1 MNYIAE
7 INRFHELLPQS
18 RMTPSSIALWYGLM
32 HIFNKAGW
40 PEEMEIPLADIESNT
55 KLSRY
60 TIRRERLRLAEYELI
75 AYKRPE
81 SFLHG
86 VYQILPLS
94 GRILFKLESEL
105 GQAATTLVHS
115 DTTQKTELVQK
126 ATTMVQDAP
135 SQTTDTLFKENINI
149 NNSIENNKRN
159 SGSNSSPNSER
170 SVKTSSKSKKEKSSA
185 QKEKHTGRSKFDLEW
200 WLGSVDEPWQGLLRQ
215 WMEYKIQ
222 RRERYKTELGARKC
236 LTLLQNLSSGDARVA
251 QMIID
256 QSIASNYAGLFPLKR
271 GYGQIPTPHG
281 AIPGGSAAARTE
293 APQYGQR
300 IGQITQPEDEQK
312 RRRLLERFQETVYD
326 PSKKRENKQ

>member
-40 PEEMEIPLADIESNT
+40 PVEMEIPLSDIEKNT

-75 AYKRPE
+75 AYKRPQ

-149 NNSIENNKRN
+149 NNKIEINKRK
-159 SGSNSSPNSER
+159 SGPSSSPNSER

-185 QKEKHTGRSKFDLEW
+185 QKEKHTGRSKLDLER
-200 WLGSVDEPWQGLLRQ
+200 WLATVDEPWQGLLRQ

-236 LTLLQNLSSGDARVA
+236 LTLLQNLSAGDARVA

>member
-40 PEEMEIPLADIESNT
+40 PGEMEIPLSDIEKNT

-115 DTTQKTELVQK
+115 DTTQNAELVQK

-135 SQTTDTLFKENINI
+135 SQTTDTLFKDNINI
-149 NNSIENNKRN
+149 NNNIEINKRK
-159 SGSNSSPNSER
+159 SGPSSSPKPEQT
-170 SVKTSSKSKKEKSSA
+170 VKTSSKSKKEKSSA
-185 QKEKHTGRSKFDLEW
+185 QKEKHTGRSKLDLER
-200 WLGSVDEPWQGLLRQ
+200 WLSTVEEPWQGLMRQ
-215 WMEYKIQ
+215 WLEYKIL
-222 RRERYKTELGARKC
+222 RRERYKTELGVRKC
-236 LTLLQNLSSGDARVA
+236 LTLLQNLSGNDPKVA

-271 GYGQIPTPHG
+271 GYGQIPTLHG
-281 AIPGGSAAARTE
+281 GGGSAASRTE
-293 APQYGQR
+293 TPQYGQR
-300 IGQITQPEDEQK
+300 IGQITQPEDEAK
-312 RRRLLERFQETVYD
+312 RQRLLERFRETIYD
-326 PSKKRENKQ
+326 PEKKNKQ

>member
-40 PEEMEIPLADIESNT
+40 PEEKTISLDQLKQDT
-55 KLSRY
+55 KLSKASIY
-60 TIRRERLRLAEYELI
+60 RERTRLQNEGLITFVAGSGSRPCAFRMLSLSKELASQI
-75 AYKRPE
+75 GTLEFHSETPQMSKNDALE
-81 SFLHG
+81 S
-86 VYQILPLS
+86 QIEPPLS
-94 GRILFKLESEL
+94 QIETPAS
-105 GQAATTLVHS
+105 S
-115 DTTQKTELVQK
+115 I
-126 ATTMVQDAP
+126 P
-135 SQTTDTLFKENINI
+135 YKENINL
-149 NNSIENNKRN
+149 SKQEIENNKRK

-185 QKEKHTGRSKFDLEW
+185 QKEKHTGRSKFDLEG

-236 LTLLQNLSSGDARVA
+236 LTLLQNLSSGDPKVA

>member
-1 MNYIAE
+1 MLSLSKELASQIGTLE
-7 INRFHELLPQS
+7 FHSETPQMS
-18 RMTPSSIALWYGLM
+18 KNDAL
-32 HIFNKAGW
+32 
-40 PEEMEIPLADIESNT
+40 ESQIE
-55 KLSRY
+55 
-60 TIRRERLRLAEYELI
+60 
-75 AYKRPE
+75 P
-81 SFLHG
+81 
-86 VYQILPLS
+86 PLS
-94 GRILFKLESEL
+94 QIETPAGSI
-105 GQAATTLVHS
+105 
-115 DTTQKTELVQK
+115 
-126 ATTMVQDAP
+126 P
-135 SQTTDTLFKENINI
+135 YKENINL
-149 NNSIENNKRN
+149 SKQEIENNKRK

-170 SVKTSSKSKKEKSSA
+170 SVKTSSKSKKEKL
-185 QKEKHTGRSKFDLEW
+185 TGRSKFDLEG

-236 LTLLQNLSSGDARVA
+236 LTLLQNLSSGDPKVA

-281 AIPGGSAAARTE
+281 AISGGSAAARTE

>member
-40 PEEMEIPLADIESNT
+40 PDEMEIPLSDIEKNT

-75 AYKRPE
+75 AYKRPQ

-126 ATTMVQDAP
+126 ATTMVQYAP

-149 NNSIENNKRN
+149 NNNIEINKRK
-159 SGSNSSPNSER
+159 SGSSSSPKSEQT
-170 SVKTSSKSKKEKSSA
+170 VKTSSKSKKEKSSA
-185 QKEKHTGRSKFDLEW
+185 QKEKHTGRSKLDLER
-200 WLGSVDEPWQGLLRQ
+200 WLATVDEPWQGLMRQ
-215 WMEYKIQ
+215 WLEYKIL
-222 RRERYKTELGARKC
+222 RRERYKTELGVRKC
-236 LTLLQNLSSGDARVA
+236 LTLMQNLSCGDPKLA

-281 AIPGGSAAARTE
+281 VGGTPASRTE
-293 APQYGQR
+293 TPQYGQR
-300 IGQITQPEDEQK
+300 IGQITQPEDEAK
-312 RRRLLERFQETVYD
+312 RQRLLERFRETVYD
-326 PSKKRENKQ
+326 PEKNKNKQ

>member
-40 PEEMEIPLADIESNT
+40 PGEMEIPLSDIEKNT

-75 AYKRPE
+75 AYKRPQ
-81 SFLHG
+81 SILHG

-149 NNSIENNKRN
+149 NNNIEINKRK
-159 SGSNSSPNSER
+159 SGPSSSPKPEQT
-170 SVKTSSKSKKEKSSA
+170 VKTSSKSKKEKSSA
-185 QKEKHTGRSKFDLEW
+185 QKEKHTGRSKLDLER
-200 WLGSVDEPWQGLLRQ
+200 WLATVDEPWHGLMRQ
-215 WMEYKIQ
+215 WLEYKIL
-222 RRERYKTELGARKC
+222 RRERYKTELGVRKC
-236 LTLLQNLSSGDARVA
+236 LTLMQNLSCGDPKVA

-281 AIPGGSAAARTE
+281 GGGTPASRTE
-293 APQYGQR
+293 TPQYGQR
-300 IGQITQPEDEQK
+300 IGQITQPEDEAK
-312 RRRLLERFQETVYD
+312 RQRLLERFRETVYD
-326 PSKKRENKQ
+326 PEKNKNKQ

>member
-1 MNYIAE
+1 MVEIYFATYI
-7 INRFHELLPQS
+7 
-18 RMTPSSIALWYGLM
+18 
-32 HIFNKAGW
+32 
-40 PEEMEIPLADIESNT
+40 
-55 KLSRY
+55 
-60 TIRRERLRLAEYELI
+60 
-75 AYKRPE
+75 
-81 SFLHG
+81 
-86 VYQILPLS
+86 
-94 GRILFKLESEL
+94 
-105 GQAATTLVHS
+105 
-115 DTTQKTELVQK
+115 
-126 ATTMVQDAP
+126 
-135 SQTTDTLFKENINI
+135 
-149 NNSIENNKRN
+149 
-159 SGSNSSPNSER
+159 
-170 SVKTSSKSKKEKSSA
+170 KTSSKSKKEKSSA
-185 QKEKHTGRSKFDLEW
+185 QKEKHTGRSKFDLEG
-200 WLGSVDEPWQGLLRQ
+200 WLGSVEEPWQGLLRQ

>member
-40 PEEMEIPLADIESNT
+40 PEEKTVSLDQLKQDT
-55 KLSRY
+55 KLSKASIY
-60 TIRRERLRLAEYELI
+60 RERTRLQNEGLITFVAGSGSRPCTFRMLSLSKELASQI
-75 AYKRPE
+75 GTLE
-81 SFLHG
+81 S
-86 VYQILPLS
+86 QIETPLS
-94 GRILFKLESEL
+94 QIETPAS
-105 GQAATTLVHS
+105 S
-115 DTTQKTELVQK
+115 I
-126 ATTMVQDAP
+126 P
-135 SQTTDTLFKENINI
+135 YKENINL
-149 NNSIENNKRN
+149 SKQEIENNKRK

-170 SVKTSSKSKKEKSSA
+170 SVKTSSKSKKEKSSS
-185 QKEKHTGRSKFDLEW
+185 QKEKHTGRSKFDLEG
-200 WLGSVDEPWQGLLRQ
+200 WLGSVNEPWQGLLRQ

-271 GYGQIPTPHG
+271 GYGQIPTLHG
-281 AIPGGSAAARTE
+281 GGGSAASRTE
-293 APQYGQR
+293 TPQYGQR
-300 IGQITQPEDEQK
+300 IGQITQPEDEAK
-312 RRRLLERFQETVYD
+312 RQRLLERFRETIYD
-326 PSKKRENKQ
+326 PEKKNKQ

>member
-40 PEEMEIPLADIESNT
+40 PEEKAVSLDQLKQDT
-55 KLSRY
+55 KLSKASIY
-60 TIRRERLRLAEYELI
+60 RERTRLQNEGLITFVAGSGSRPCTFRMLSLSKEL
-75 AYKRPE
+75 A
-81 SFLHG
+81 S
-86 VYQILPLS
+86 QI
-94 GRILFKLESEL
+94 GTLEFHSETP
-105 GQAATTLVHS
+105 AS
-115 DTTQKTELVQK
+115 SI
-126 ATTMVQDAP
+126 P
-135 SQTTDTLFKENINI
+135 YKENINL
-149 NNSIENNKRN
+149 SKQEIENNKRK

-185 QKEKHTGRSKFDLEW
+185 QKEKHTGRSKFDLEG

-236 LTLLQNLSSGDARVA
+236 LTLLQNLSSGDPKVA

>member
-1 MNYIAE
+1 
-7 INRFHELLPQS
+7 
-18 RMTPSSIALWYGLM
+18 
-32 HIFNKAGW
+32 
-40 PEEMEIPLADIESNT
+40 
-55 KLSRY
+55 
-60 TIRRERLRLAEYELI
+60 
-75 AYKRPE
+75 
-81 SFLHG
+81 
-86 VYQILPLS
+86 
-94 GRILFKLESEL
+94 
-105 GQAATTLVHS
+105 
-115 DTTQKTELVQK
+115 
-126 ATTMVQDAP
+126 MVQDAP

-185 QKEKHTGRSKFDLEW
+185 QKEKHTGRSKFDLEG

>member
-40 PEEMEIPLADIESNT
+40 PEEKTVSLDQLKQDT
-55 KLSRY
+55 KLSKASIY
-60 TIRRERLRLAEYELI
+60 RERTRLQNEGLITFVAGSGSRPCTFRMLSLSKELASQI
-75 AYKRPE
+75 GTLE
-81 SFLHG
+81 S
-86 VYQILPLS
+86 QIETPLS
-94 GRILFKLESEL
+94 QIETPAS
-105 GQAATTLVHS
+105 S
-115 DTTQKTELVQK
+115 I
-126 ATTMVQDAP
+126 P
-135 SQTTDTLFKENINI
+135 YKENINL
-149 NNSIENNKRN
+149 SKQEIENNKRK

-185 QKEKHTGRSKFDLEW
+185 QKEKHTGRSKFDLEG
-200 WLGSVDEPWQGLLRQ
+200 WLGSVNEPWQGLLRQ

-281 AIPGGSAAARTE
+281 SIPGGSAAARTE

-300 IGQITQPEDEQK
+300 IGQITQPEDEAK
-312 RRRLLERFQETVYD
+312 RQRLLERFRETIYD
-326 PSKKRENKQ
+326 PEKKNKQ

>member
-40 PEEMEIPLADIESNT
+40 PEEKTVSLDQLKQDT
-55 KLSRY
+55 KLSKASIY
-60 TIRRERLRLAEYELI
+60 RERTRLQNEGLITFVAGSGSRPCTFRMLSLSKELASQI
-75 AYKRPE
+75 GTLE
-81 SFLHG
+81 S
-86 VYQILPLS
+86 QIETPLS
-94 GRILFKLESEL
+94 QIETPAS
-105 GQAATTLVHS
+105 S
-115 DTTQKTELVQK
+115 I
-126 ATTMVQDAP
+126 P
-135 SQTTDTLFKENINI
+135 YKENINL
-149 NNSIENNKRN
+149 SKQEIENNKRK

-185 QKEKHTGRSKFDLEW
+185 QKEKHTGRSKFDLEG
-200 WLGSVDEPWQGLLRQ
+200 WLGSVNEPWQGLLRQ

-271 GYGQIPTPHG
+271 GYGQIPTLHG
-281 AIPGGSAAARTE
+281 GGGSAASRTE
-293 APQYGQR
+293 TPQYGQR
-300 IGQITQPEDEQK
+300 IGQITQPEDEAK
-312 RRRLLERFQETVYD
+312 RQRLLERFRETIYD
-326 PSKKRENKQ
+326 PEKKNKQ